1 MVLLAEGGVLKF
13 REGSNRYLPPTG
25 AATHNPSQDVRP
37 RKRLEPVAM
46 SKRELIERIMQLNR
60 SARREFLQCF
70 TENELA
76 DYLRQ
81 LESVYAD
88 HKLQTAVTSNN

>member
-1 MVLLAEGGVLKF
+1 MIRHL
-13 REGSNRYLPPTG
+13 Y
-25 AATHNPSQDVRP
+25 RP
-37 RKRLEPVAM
+37 EHMAM

-88 HKLQTAVTSNN
+88 YRMPTATTSNN

>member
-1 MVLLAEGGVLKF
+1 
-13 REGSNRYLPPTG
+13 
-25 AATHNPSQDVRP
+25 
-37 RKRLEPVAM
+37 M

-60 SARREFLQCF
+60 SARREFLMGF

-81 LESVYAD
+81 IESIQGKAGSYT
-88 HKLQTAVTSNN
+88 LAVSEK

>member
-1 MVLLAEGGVLKF
+1 M
-13 REGSNRYLPPTG
+13 
-25 AATHNPSQDVRP
+25 
-37 RKRLEPVAM
+37 AM

-81 LESVYAD
+81 LESVYPD
-88 HKLQTAVTSNN
+88 HRMPTAATSNN

>member
-1 MVLLAEGGVLKF
+1 MTH
-13 REGSNRYLPPTG
+13 LPRDK
-25 AATHNPSQDVRP
+25 SP
-37 RKRLEPVAM
+37 RQALEHTLM
-46 SKRELIERIMQLNR
+46 SKRELIDRIIQLNI

-81 LESVYAD
+81 LESIQSGMDAAGV
-88 HKLQTAVTSNN
+88 VEV